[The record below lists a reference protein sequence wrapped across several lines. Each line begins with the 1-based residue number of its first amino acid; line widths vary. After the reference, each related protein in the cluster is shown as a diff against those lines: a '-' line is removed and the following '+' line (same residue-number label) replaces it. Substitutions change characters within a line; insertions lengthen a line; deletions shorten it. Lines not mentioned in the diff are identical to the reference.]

1 MFPFNHMT
9 VSKFRTFRSEIY
21 LLFVIFYSPATNSK
35 NFCQVQKKKLN
46 ILVTNSLP
54 KHIWMLENNVQNL
67 VQLFLIIQKWHK
79 QLTVFHHIIFKYL
92 KKMNVHSDLLHH
104 SPELLSVFWLWFI
117 YFFKKVNMQA
127 HWNLSSA
134 STHRKM
140 KGVNSTVR
148 LQNLSSFL
156 GLNDI
161 PWYKSILCS
170 FLAT

>member
-9 VSKFRTFRSEIY
+9 VSKFRKFRSEIY

-79 QLTVFHHIIFKYL
+79 QLTVFHIIFKYL
-92 KKMNVHSDLLHH
+92 KKKWMFTVLYCIIALSCFQYSGCDL
-104 SPELLSVFWLWFI
+104 FI
-117 YFFKKVNMQA
+117 FFKKVNMQA

-161 PWYKSILCS
+161 PWYKSVLCS